1 MPMNIDKDRSTKL
14 SVLMITSK
22 KCCFFVVYTCTL
34 VYISVQVDTFVRT
47 YRTLFFPGD
56 NLSIKVLSSLL
67 EGSVLILPRD

>member
-14 SVLMITSK
+14 SVLMITIKVVVSK
-22 KCCFFVVYTCTL
+22 CTL
-34 VYISVQVDTFVRT
+34 VYISVQVDTFDRT